1 MFFFNKHYYKIVLI
15 ITLILSGCKLQDP
28 NQSHGIVFLEN
39 RSKKL
44 VVNKTNKNDVINII
58 GFPQIKDDFNDNNWI
73 YLERI
78 LTKGKYHELG
88 RHKLKENN
96 ILILNFD
103 KYGILNFKKMTTKED
118 LNKLSFSKEETD
130 NNLSKESFVQSVL
143 QSVKQK
149 MYSNRRGTKF

>member
-1 MFFFNKHYYKIVLI
+1 MSFFSKHFNKLFLVI
-15 ITLILSGCKLQDP
+15 IFILSGCKLQEP
-28 NQSHGIVFLEN
+28 SLSHGIIFLEN

-44 VVNKTNKNDVINII
+44 VVNETNKNDVVRII
-58 GFPQIKDDFNDNNWI
+58 GYPHIKDDLNDNNWI

-88 RHKLKENN
+88 RHRLKENN

-103 KYGILNFKKMTTKED
+103 KYGILNFKEMTTKEN
-118 LNKLSFSKEETD
+118 LNKLTFSEKKTD

-149 MYSNRRGTKF
+149 MYSNRRGTEF